1 MSRSP
6 IIEEVESSYLKKKV
20 PVFNVGDVVRVQTR
34 ITEGEK
40 ERTQAF
46 SGTVIARKGQ
56 GLSETFTLYR
66 TAYGSSMDRV
76 FLLHSPRIAE
86 IEVVRAGKVRRA
98 KLYYLRGLSGKGA
111 KIREKFNADQNKKED
126 SAPADETPA
135 ES

>member
-1 MSRSP
+1 M
-6 IIEEVESSYLKKKV
+6 
-20 PVFNVGDVVRVQTR
+20 FNVGDVVRVQTR

-46 SGTVIARKGQ
+46 LGTVIARKGQ

-98 KLYYLRGLSGKGA
+98 KLYYLRGLTGKGA
-111 KIREKFNADQNKKED
+111 KIREKFNADQQKKEP
-126 SAPADETPA
+126 SAPVDETPA
-135 ES
+135 TES